1 MTAMIDHPS
10 PASDLDLDWRSKA
23 VCDPS
28 DTESHFQTVED
39 LVEDGVPQE
48 LATEMVAYAEQRA
61 KATCSRC
68 PVMDKC
74 RTWALENGE
83 EFGIWGGTTP
93 AERAALRPEWPAI
106 KKITYLPVEPL
117 PGEALHEHNGVDT
130 RYRNRLVKARLAHEM
145 LSSQPEFAVFHR
157 RVGHQGRQACLDVV
171 DAIIANP
178 STPTTDLAARIGK
191 SSNFFS
197 QLFSLVC
204 RELGI

>member
-28 DTESHFQTVED
+28 DAESHFQTVED

-93 AERAALRPEWPAI
+93 AERAALRTEWPAI

-157 RVGHQGRQACLDVV
+157 RVGHQSRQACLDVV

>member
-1 MTAMIDHPS
+1 MTAIIDHPS

-61 KATCSRC
+61 KAACSRC
-68 PVMDKC
+68 PVRDMC

-171 DAIIANP
+171 DAIIASP